1 MTDHRDYISGI
12 VVKVMP
18 NQIRVTTSYDFPG
31 LWEQI
36 PVEKLLIDAAGK
48 LAFENGT
55 PIAVLFGENEDEPT
69 TQK

>member
-1 MTDHRDYISGI
+1 MVDHREYISGI

-18 NQIRVTTSYDFPG
+18 NSIRVTTVYDFPS

-55 PIAVLFGENEDEPT
+55 PIAVMFGEEDDEQT
-69 TQK
+69 A